1 MTAQR
6 SNAAWTTALATRLL
20 EALSPEGLAE
30 LAQAHAVSANPA
42 VSPAKL
48 RRELLARAAQSTAL
62 QRAIRQSWRNSR
74 TDLVAATQLVH
85 LVTSDVTQQCEAL
98 AAHFSLED
106 ILLELLTDE
115 HDDGW
120 QLSRELLAEIRGENL
135 RQRLE
140 SLLAAW
146 TIESPPE
153 KLARVV
159 IFGGHPRDESRLGPL
174 FASGPFELRWRTLER
189 RQGDSVDRG
198 QVVDAL
204 ASADAAIIVTGMA
217 SHNIMDLARGHA
229 KACGL
234 RWRCIEKA
242 THGQIATALSEMFP
256 DLAGA
261 TA

>member
-1 MTAQR
+1 
-6 SNAAWTTALATRLL
+6 
-20 EALSPEGLAE
+20 
-30 LAQAHAVSANPA
+30 
-42 VSPAKL
+42 
-48 RRELLARAAQSTAL
+48 
-62 QRAIRQSWRNSR
+62 
-74 TDLVAATQLVH
+74 
-85 LVTSDVTQQCEAL
+85 L
-98 AAHFSLED
+98 AAHFPLED

-120 QLSRELLAEIRGENL
+120 QLAQELVAEIRGENL

-146 TIESPPE
+146 TAEGSPE

-198 QVVDAL
+198 LVVDAL

-229 KACGL
+229 KGRGL
-234 RWRCIEKA
+234 PWRCIEKA
-242 THGQIATALSEMFP
+242 TQAQIAAALREMFP
-256 DLAGA
+256 ELGDA
-261 TA
+261 TV